1 VAESADHA
9 LALLT
14 ELDGT
19 GRVIAGGTDLMLDQ
33 RTGSARVL
41 VDISR
46 LPEWRSIEQRGDRIH
61 VGALCTHNDLATSA
75 LLQERAAALSLAA
88 AAVGSPQIRVVG
100 TVGGNVVNALP
111 AADTAIAL
119 AALGA
124 TAEVRSAAGT
134 READLL
140 SLYAGVGKSTIDPTR
155 EILTGFS
162 FPIPSGSGFKRL
174 ARRKALALPV
184 LNVAA
189 AVWMDDGLACS
200 DVRISIG
207 PVAPAPWRALEAEH
221 VLRGSVLT
229 RETISRA
236 AHTAMATAVCRDS
249 IRACSLY
256 RQSMVQV
263 LVRRALLQALEGS
276 GHE

>member
-1 VAESADHA
+1 MAESADHA

-14 ELDGT
+14 ELDGA
-19 GRVIAGGTDLMLDQ
+19 GRVIAGGTDLMLAH
-33 RTGSARVL
+33 TPARLTTL

-46 LPEWRSIEQRGDRIH
+46 LSEWRSIEHRGDRIR

-75 LLQERAAALSLAA
+75 LLQERAVALVRAA
-88 AAVGSPQIRVVG
+88 AAVGSPQIRMVA

-111 AADTAIAL
+111 AADAAIAL

-124 TAEVRSAAGT
+124 TAEVRGAAGT
-134 READLL
+134 REVDLL

-162 FPIPSGSGFKRL
+162 FPIPSGSGFQRL

-189 AVWMDDGLACS
+189 ALWMDDGLACS

-221 VLRGSVLT
+221 VLRGSVPT

-236 AHTAMATAVCRDS
+236 AHTAMTTAVCRDS

-263 LVRRALLQALEGS
+263 LVRRALLQALEGADD
-276 GHE
+276 E